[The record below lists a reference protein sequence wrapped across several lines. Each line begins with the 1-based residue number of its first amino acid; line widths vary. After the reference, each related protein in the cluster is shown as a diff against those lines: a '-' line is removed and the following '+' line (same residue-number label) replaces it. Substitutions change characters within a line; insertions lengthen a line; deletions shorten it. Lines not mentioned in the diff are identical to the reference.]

1 MILWPGCPARPIRL
15 KRMRLVAPQNINV
28 VNLLGLILQAM
39 LKAILIG
46 LTFAVLVDQAAF
58 DGVYR
63 DQMAAAAV
71 VFAHGLIHL
80 DWKLTHT

>member
-1 MILWPGCPARPIRL
+1 
-15 KRMRLVAPQNINV
+15 
-28 VNLLGLILQAM
+28 M

-63 DQMAAAAV
+63 DKMAAAAV
-71 VFAHGLIHL
+71 VFAHGLAHQ